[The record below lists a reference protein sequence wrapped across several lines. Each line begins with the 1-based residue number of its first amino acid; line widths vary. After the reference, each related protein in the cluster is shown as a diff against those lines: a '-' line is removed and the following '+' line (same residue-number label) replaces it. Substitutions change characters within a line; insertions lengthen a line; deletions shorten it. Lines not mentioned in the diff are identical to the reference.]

1 MIQPTDERACDAA
14 FAPSPPSR
22 FSDGL
27 HVSNA
32 ANPCS
37 SGVRVNNRLKISNT
51 DIPRLAK
58 SRVLTDGSLHLNEE
72 EGFRR
77 AKFPTRIFIYLED
90 LCAYTIPNMPLTAIR
105 TCSWSSQ
112 QDSQESQSY
121 HLQTGTQLTLAV
133 FPKPPILF
141 QPGKAAL
148 YYHRFGNTAKR
159 CNSFRL
165 AISTSAPINSCTDE
179 ANALPV

>member
-1 MIQPTDERACDAA
+1 LIQPTDERACDAA

-77 AKFPTRIFIYLED
+77 AKFPTRVFIYLED

-105 TCSWSSQ
+105 TCSWSS
-112 QDSQESQSY
+112 
-121 HLQTGTQLTLAV
+121 
-133 FPKPPILF
+133 
-141 QPGKAAL
+141 
-148 YYHRFGNTAKR
+148 
-159 CNSFRL
+159 
-165 AISTSAPINSCTDE
+165 
-179 ANALPV
+179 